1 MIDNSQQ
8 PIMSETLY
16 EKQEVK
22 MDLGRH
28 LPFRIYNNNFCLH
41 ISRDNPVK
49 SRQFYGARWR
59 L

>member
-1 MIDNSQQ
+1 
-8 PIMSETLY
+8 
-16 EKQEVK
+16 

-49 SRQFYGARWR
+49 GRQSYGARWR